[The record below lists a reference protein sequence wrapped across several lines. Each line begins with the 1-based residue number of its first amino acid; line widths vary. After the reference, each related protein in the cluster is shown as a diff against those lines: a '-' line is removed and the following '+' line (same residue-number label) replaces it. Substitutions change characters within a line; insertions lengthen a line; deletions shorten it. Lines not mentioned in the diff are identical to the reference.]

1 SFKQP
6 EDLAILNIPTFD
18 LAVVGELVD
27 FGART
32 VVVKNIKTTEYRF
45 APIGDPFFFFGYQFI
60 VTMVNHDGFSVEESY
75 PIEDLN
81 TVIVDYD
88 LNDLKPGSIVT
99 LRVNTAQGKH
109 AKLRLSATD
118 NDLNDDLEIPI
129 SQLGNATIEVR
140 VDGLE
145 LPANP
150 SVGAS
155 YPIKG
160 KLISNR

>member
-1 SFKQP
+1 MKLNINDPSKLQAVKLLLAEKQVSSTAISTIEKALGTGMSFKQP

-75 PIEDLN
+75 PI
-81 TVIVDYD
+81 
-88 LNDLKPGSIVT
+88 
-99 LRVNTAQGKH
+99 
-109 AKLRLSATD
+109 
-118 NDLNDDLEIPI
+118 
-129 SQLGNATIEVR
+129 
-140 VDGLE
+140 
-145 LPANP
+145 
-150 SVGAS
+150 
-155 YPIKG
+155 
-160 KLISNR
+160 